1 MKFIYLQEN
10 GNFEIAYLDV
20 DTLLESI
27 REEDYKIGWDETGI
41 RLNRFLHHADSNID
55 IILFVK
61 WDRVKVELEYRYK
74 LENENDYEYK
84 KIPHFKISKDETEK
98 LYDVIN
104 ALSVSV

>member
-10 GNFEIAYLDV
+10 GNFEIAYLNV

-27 REEDYKIGWDETGI
+27 RQEDYKIGWDETGI
-41 RLNRFLHHADSNID
+41 RLNRFLHRADSNID

-74 LENENDYEYK
+74 LENEYK
-84 KIPHFKISKDETEK
+84 KVPHFKISEEETEK
-98 LYDVIN
+98 LYDAIN